1 MSVRPPAVAGLFYPD
16 DPQHLARAVADYLA
30 GVEPEGAAPEAGP
43 EAVPK
48 AIPKAI
54 VVPHAGFVYSAP
66 VAASAYARLRP
77 LKGRLSRVV
86 LIGPAHRVAMRGLA
100 APRAEAFDTPLG
112 RLPVDR
118 EAVARI
124 AALPQVTLND
134 EPHRL
139 EHCLE
144 VQLPFIIACL
154 GIVPLV
160 PLVVGD
166 ASAKEVAEV
175 VEMLWDGPETL
186 VVISSD
192 LSHYHDYETA
202 RRMDAATSAAIE
214 ALDES
219 KIGWDDACGRIP
231 IAGLLKVARARGLKA
246 RTLDLRNSGDTAGPK
261 NEVVGYGAYAFA

>member
-1 MSVRPPAVAGLFYPD
+1 MSVRAPAVAGLFYPD
-16 DPQHLARAVADYLA
+16 DPQHLARAVAEYLA
-30 GVEPEGAAPEAGP
+30 DAEAGDAASA
-43 EAVPK
+43 AVPK
-48 AIPKAI
+48 AV

-77 LKGRLSRVV
+77 LKGRLRRV
-86 LIGPAHRVAMRGLA
+86 LLLGPAHRVAIRGLA
-100 APRAEAFDTPLG
+100 ASGVDAFDTPLG

-118 EAVARI
+118 EAIARI
-124 AALPQVTLND
+124 AALPQVTVND

-154 GIVPLV
+154 GSVPIV
-160 PLVVGD
+160 PLVVGE
-166 ASAKEVAEV
+166 ASAAEVAQV
-175 VEMLWDGPETL
+175 IEMLWEGPDTL

-214 ALDES
+214 ALDEDR
-219 KIGWDDACGRIP
+219 IGWDDACGRVP
-231 IAGLLKVARARGLKA
+231 ISGLLRVARRRGLRV
-246 RTLDLRNSGDTAGPK
+246 RTIDLRNSGDTAGPK
-261 NEVVGYGAYAFA
+261 SEVVGYGAYVFA